1 LQNQILQKP
10 LGMELNPKIMGL
22 VHTVHYLDFSSE
34 SWKLISNNPTIFE
47 AIVDNVVLEIRDTS
61 HRENKLVFKKGGKIE
76 YMRSVGKYRLRWNDE
91 DLAN

>member
-1 LQNQILQKP
+1 
-10 LGMELNPKIMGL
+10 MGL

-47 AIVDNVVLEIRDTS
+47 AIVDNVVLEIRDIS

-91 DLAN
+91 DLVN

>member
-1 LQNQILQKP
+1 
-10 LGMELNPKIMGL
+10 MGL

-47 AIVDNVVLEIRDTS
+47 AIVDNVVLEIRDIS

-91 DLAN
+91 DLTI

>member
-1 LQNQILQKP
+1 
-10 LGMELNPKIMGL
+10 MGL

-34 SWKLISNNPTIFE
+34 SWKLVSNNQTIFE
-47 AIVDNVVLEIRDTS
+47 TIVDNVVLEIRDTS
-61 HRENKLVFKKGGKIE
+61 HKENKLVFKKGGKIE

>member
-1 LQNQILQKP
+1 
-10 LGMELNPKIMGL
+10 MGL

-47 AIVDNVVLEIRDTS
+47 AIVDNVVLEIRDIS

-91 DLAN
+91 DLTN

>member
-1 LQNQILQKP
+1 
-10 LGMELNPKIMGL
+10 MGL
-22 VHTVHYLDFSSE
+22 VHTIHYLDFSSE

-47 AIVDNVVLEIRDTS
+47 AIVDNVVLEIRDIS

-91 DLAN
+91 DLTN

>member
-1 LQNQILQKP
+1 
-10 LGMELNPKIMGL
+10 MGL

-34 SWKLISNNPTIFE
+34 SWKLVSNNPTIFE
-47 AIVDNVVLEIRDTS
+47 TVVDNVVLEIRDIS

-76 YMRSVGKYRLRWNDE
+76 YMRSVGKYRLRWNDK